1 MRLINFLNNNPGSG
15 FVGFISP
22 LDDRYYDELRDYAA
36 SVSEMALT
44 TYRIRVEVLYLDF
57 LVRTLGRVGLIKPL
71 SEEERS
77 SLLALGFSAD
87 DYRRFKELE
96 DRLGHD
102 VKAVEYLLRE
112 KLESV
117 GLGRVAH
124 LVHLGLTSED
134 TNNLALGILIKIATY
149 KHLVLELAG
158 LINALTTIMSNYADT
173 PMLGRTHGQP
183 ATPTTFGKE
192 IAYHASRVCY
202 WLREITNIR
211 LQGKV
216 SGATGSMASF
226 PMISGDINWIGE
238 LNNFVMGLGFE
249 PAPVSIQILPPDSI
263 THLLMV
269 IGSMS
274 QSLINLSQD
283 LWVYNML
290 GYIRI
295 RGKPIGSSTMP
306 HKVNPVDLENAEGN
320 LKLGSSI
327 LMEIG
332 RYIQVSRLQRDLSDS
347 TIKRN
352 IGLGIGH
359 VILGVRRLTNVLSGL
374 EVNNEALNRDLTSH
388 WEVLSEAVQVRLR
401 ALGVVDAYEKA
412 LSIFKGSKMSA
423 EDYEKS
429 IRELGIKDERLLSL
443 SPNRYIGYAREITMN
458 GIKYCN
464 DTMELVKNRAQE
476 ELERLRKLGF
486 LG

>member
-1 MRLINFLNNNPGSG
+1 
-15 FVGFISP
+15 
-22 LDDRYYDELRDYAA
+22 
-36 SVSEMALT
+36 
-44 TYRIRVEVLYLDF
+44 
-57 LVRTLGRVGLIKPL
+57 
-71 SEEERS
+71 
-77 SLLALGFSAD
+77 
-87 DYRRFKELE
+87 
-96 DRLGHD
+96 
-102 VKAVEYLLRE
+102 
-112 KLESV
+112 
-117 GLGRVAH
+117 
-124 LVHLGLTSED
+124 
-134 TNNLALGILIKIATY
+134 
-149 KHLVLELAG
+149 
-158 LINALTTIMSNYADT
+158 
-173 PMLGRTHGQP
+173 
-183 ATPTTFGKE
+183 
-192 IAYHASRVCY
+192 
-202 WLREITNIR
+202 
-211 LQGKV
+211 
-216 SGATGSMASF
+216 
-226 PMISGDINWIGE
+226 MISGDINWIGGE

-295 RGKPIGSSTMP
+295 RGKPIGSSTMPP